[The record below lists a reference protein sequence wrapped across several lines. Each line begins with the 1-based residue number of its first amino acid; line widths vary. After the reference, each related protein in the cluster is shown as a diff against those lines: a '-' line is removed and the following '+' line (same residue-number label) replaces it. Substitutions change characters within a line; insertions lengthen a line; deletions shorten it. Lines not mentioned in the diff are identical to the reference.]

1 MAGKPAAP
9 QARGDRVNF
18 IINRMSRCSAIEL
31 PRLVRADHPQS
42 WRLGNWRDGA
52 ERV

>member
-31 PRLVRADHPQS
+31 PRLVARTT
-42 WRLGNWRDGA
+42 A
-52 ERV
+52 ELAPGQLA